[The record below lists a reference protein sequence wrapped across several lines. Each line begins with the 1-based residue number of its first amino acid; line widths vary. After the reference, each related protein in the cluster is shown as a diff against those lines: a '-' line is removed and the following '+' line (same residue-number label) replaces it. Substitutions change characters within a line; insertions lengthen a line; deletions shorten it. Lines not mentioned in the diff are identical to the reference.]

1 MQVLRGIALGLL
13 GFFLFS
19 GLILLG
25 IVFTIDN
32 TALNP
37 QFMIN
42 EIDKLDIPSIVHETL
57 AKSVPADYQP
67 YIKGID
73 ASVTETLPWIKQQVN
88 YVVKGTYNYLLS
100 QTDRLDLSL
109 STQPLQQSLTKNLTS
124 AFLQSAPADYS
135 RLADADKQA
144 YLARFQQEIVTF
156 IPAQINITPDSLG
169 ADGASAII
177 EARNIAGYI
186 KTIYSV
192 LIAAILV
199 MAFLF
204 VWLIRDMQNI
214 LRSLGIIC
222 FISGA
227 LSSIAVFGLKSLI
240 PVMVPSNILPE
251 SLRIWIQT
259 VVEDFISPWGIYSL
273 SFLIGGLVLFIAS
286 FFFHRAQA
294 PVVDILPG

>member
-13 GFFLFS
+13 GFFLFIS
-19 GLILLG
+19 LILLG
-25 IVFTIDN
+25 IAFTIDN

-37 QFMIN
+37 QFIVN
-42 EIDKLDIPSIVHETL
+42 EIGQLDIPSIVHETL

-67 YIKGID
+67 YIRGID
-73 ASVTETLPWIKQQVN
+73 ASVTETLPWINQQIKYIVT
-88 YVVKGTYNYLLS
+88 GTYDYLLS
-100 QTDRLDLSL
+100 KTDRLDLSI
-109 STQPLQQSLTKNLTS
+109 STQPLQQSLKKNLTS

-135 RLADADKQA
+135 RLSDADKQV

-169 ADGASAII
+169 ADGAKAFI

-186 KTIYSV
+186 KNLYLV
-192 LIAAILV
+192 LIAATLV
-199 MAFLF
+199 MAFLL
-204 VWLIRDMQNI
+204 VWLIRDVPGI

-240 PVMVPSNILPE
+240 PVMIPPNTLPE
-251 SLRIWIQT
+251 VLRLWIQT
-259 VVEDFISPWGIYSL
+259 VLEDFISPWGIYSL
-273 SFLIGGLVLFIAS
+273 SFLIGGLILFIAS
-286 FFFHRAQA
+286 FFYHRAQA